1 MRSKKKQF
9 CPYIYAEWG
18 ELFDAITEK
27 ERSEILLA
35 ITKFPEYEPENVPI
49 WNFIKSQLQKDY
61 ELFVEKCEKNGE
73 ISRNYWQNK
82 KTNDTECN
90 RTDTDGHPKL
100 KHKPLTK
107 TKTKTETKTEINQD
121 ENQLE
126 NQDANQ
132 DVNQDPNQVVDID
145 IDKYKLLYKAIEK
158 IYGYP
163 FNLKSKSSDIVIKE
177 IISDKEFGLCVE
189 DVLKHFKYKYNWGDK
204 GKPYLDWLFQDSI
217 NWFKV
222 KQDCI
227 EKGGN
232 RG

>member
-107 TKTKTETKTEINQD
+107 TKTKTETKIKYGEFNNVKLADDEYSKLKELYANKLDDAINI
-121 ENQLE
+121 LSSYL
-126 NQDANQ
+126 ASKG
-132 DVNQDPNQVVDID
+132 
-145 IDKYKLLYKAIEK
+145 DKYKSHYAVLGQHNWVYKK
-158 IYGYP
+158 IQENYNKKDNAYG
-163 FNLKSKSSDIVIKE
+163 S
-177 IISDKEFGLCVE
+177 GL
-189 DVLKHFKYKYNWGDK
+189 F
-204 GKPYLDWLFQDSI
+204 
-217 NWFKV
+217 
-222 KQDCI
+222 
-227 EKGGN
+227 
-232 RG
+232 

>member
-35 ITKFPEYEPENVPI
+35 ITKFPEYEPVNVPI

-82 KTNDTECN
+82 KTNDIECN
-90 RTDTDGHPKL
+90 RTDTDGYPKL

-107 TKTKTETKTEINQD
+107 TKTKTKTETKTETKIFIRPSLQEVEQYCIERNNNINAQYFMAYYD
-121 ENQLE
+121 AKGWMIGKNKVKDWKACIRTWELRNKKENK
-126 NQDANQ
+126 
-132 DVNQDPNQVVDID
+132 
-145 IDKYKLLYKAIEK
+145 DKNKLLEM
-158 IYGYP
+158 
-163 FNLKSKSSDIVIKE
+163 LKESE
-177 IISDKEFGLCVE
+177 
-189 DVLKHFKYKYNWGDK
+189 N
-204 GKPYLDWLFQDSI
+204 
-217 NWFKV
+217 
-222 KQDCI
+222 
-227 EKGGN
+227 
-232 RG
+232 